1 MTPGLCRDGR
11 KELGTPRSPLSPA
24 SPEKVCGGGERC
36 RRREGGE
43 RGGSG
48 RGCAGAARGARF
60 CNAARAGR
68 PPRLLLSRYHM
79 TEAQGLGVWRNG
91 SGKRLPGPLSHFL
104 SGARGGEE
112 TPREGEIRFHN
123 TGLGGAARAGGC
135 PPPPPRTPQPLF
147 TRSFS
152 SRPQLPP
159 RAAPQRREGGAVES
173 SPRPGAPEGRSLRW
187 PREPEKRRPFGVISE
202 HPVH

>member
-11 KELGTPRSPLSPA
+11 KELGTPLSPLSPA
-24 SPEKVCGGGERC
+24 SPEKVCGGGERW

-48 RGCAGAARGARF
+48 RGCVGAARGARF

-79 TEAQGLGVWRNG
+79 TAAQGLGVWRNE

-104 SGARGGEE
+104 SGARGA
-112 TPREGEIRFHN
+112 RKRH
-123 TGLGGAARAGGC
+123 ARARSCFTTRGWKRRLGMGAL
-135 PPPPPRTPQPLF
+135 PPPPTVPFHPLPLRTATAAPLGGSAAPG
-147 TRSFS
+147 RGKGGGL
-152 SRPQLPP
+152 LPP
-159 RAAPQRREGGAVES
+159 RGIRGAGAKVALGIREAGTFRGNFWA
-173 SPRPGAPEGRSLRW
+173 
-187 PREPEKRRPFGVISE
+187 FC
-202 HPVH
+202 

>member
-135 PPPPPRTPQPLF
+135 PPPPPSPHPAAPFHPLLLL
-147 TRSFS
+147 TASAAAPGGSAAPGRGSG
-152 SRPQLPP
+152 RVLPP
-159 RAAPQRREGGAVES
+159 PRSTRGAVAKVAQ
-173 SPRPGAPEGRSLRW
+173 GT
-187 PREPEKRRPFGVISE
+187 REAEAFRGNF
-202 HPVH
+202 